1 MGIEGKVGFDERI
14 EKVIITLINITQ
26 IGNKGKISV
35 DILEKE
41 LAFKIPD
48 LIRLIIN
55 ILPNEIKE
63 IPWLLQKLHV
73 FKPAQL

>member
-1 MGIEGKVGFDERI
+1 
-14 EKVIITLINITQ
+14 LINITK
-26 IGNKGKISV
+26 IGNEGKISV

-41 LAFKIPD
+41 LVFKIPD

-55 ILPNEIKE
+55 LMPDEIKE
-63 IPWLLQKLHV
+63 ISWLLQKLHV